1 MKTSEGSKSFARE
14 SQLTPMS
21 ASFIRCQWHI
31 SVYSYSRVKI
41 FYVAPGAVTLL
52 GQEEGLDY
60 LDKARTFMIV
70 DDEMT

>member
-1 MKTSEGSKSFARE
+1 
-14 SQLTPMS
+14 MS

-31 SVYSYSRVKI
+31 SVYSYNRVKI